1 MKNDYIVILND
12 TKNELLEIK
21 KWIDQEKNKF
31 DSKSRFLISYSIIK
45 ACGSIEVVFKHI
57 IFDCLS
63 DGVNDKT
70 VSYIEKMILD
80 SSCNPSTRNMG
91 NMLQKISPLLKN
103 NFENRLK
110 LIGKKDKINSL
121 VQLRNDFAHGDSI
134 RVSIETVVT
143 YFSAAV
149 EVLNILDEVVL
160 NN

>member
-31 DSKSRFLISYSIIK
+31 DSKSRLLISYSIIK